1 MLLGRTVLKL
11 IFTLCVFASVNVVFA
26 QRYDLVIHNTESGL
40 VGNQIND
47 IVQDASGVLWLATNN
62 GVSAFDGIRFEN
74 YTVKS
79 GLAEHTCTTIFCD
92 NEGRIWVGHQASG
105 ISRID
110 KDTIIKFNEGNG
122 LSNNEVHDIIQTK
135 NGDIWVATFGGI
147 SIYNKTSWRNLTKDD
162 GLGFNNIQVLEQYD
176 DGSVWAGSY
185 GAGINIISESSITQL
200 HMGDGLVNNYVTGL
214 MNRDGHM
221 LIGTLG
227 GLSKWN
233 GTAFSQDLS
242 TRDLISNQIN
252 GLAMDDEGHLWLA
265 TFSGAVRMRDG
276 QAMTLSELNGL
287 PQNEV
292 LDICTDAQG
301 NVWMGT
307 KAGLVRARNLAFAHF
322 ESTEELDIYPTNLF
336 VDSDQ
341 VLWVANEAGGVLEFD
356 GEIFVRAFEDPDIN
370 DRQISA
376 ITEDGAGNLWF
387 GTMDFGGLFQ
397 WNGKQFYIYSDEF
410 GLADNN
416 INCLTTDKD
425 GILYIGTPNGLS
437 TFDGV
442 DFEVVYLSD
451 DFATNHVT
459 ALERLNDGR
468 LIVGS
473 KDGSIHIIKEGL
485 PTRFDGFNIRSR
497 ITDICETK
505 DGFSVSTLEN
515 GVWITQAE
523 KIISVNEKDGL
534 PNAGANLIFQSGNR
548 IYAASGQ
555 SMIQLRLTEDTV
567 LLSVISSSDGYVG
580 GVAKSGASVRY
591 EGVHYMGTEKGITR
605 FDPAELS
612 LNNHQPNTQITELQL
627 SYESVDWTG
636 LGFET
641 SASGLPQNL
650 ELGYSNNNLRFLF
663 RGIDHQN
670 PEAVKYKWKLE
681 GYERDWTPLT
691 QQLQANYP
699 NLPPGDYTFKLI
711 ACNGSGVCNSQETTF
726 QFRIIPPFWQR
737 LSFHISI
744 AVLIVLLT
752 FYFIKRRERI
762 LLEEKEILEKTV
774 AERTKELRKQKEIVE
789 RQNQHITESIDYAS
803 NIQRAI
809 LPSEVEMKR
818 AFKDHFVF
826 YRPKDTVGG
835 DFYWV
840 FSQGDISWAAA
851 VDCTGHGVAG
861 AFMSMIGS
869 DLLNQIIIEKK
880 IQDPAQVLEEMD
892 KGIKLAFAQSA
903 KEFET
908 DQGMDMA
915 LVKIDRKKNTL
926 EFAGAQRPLFY
937 VEDGELKELDG
948 NRLSISCTVQ
958 RNAEPFTKHA
968 LKLKEGSILYL
979 FSDGIVDQFGGP
991 KEKKFMVR
999 RMREFIVNHHAQ
1011 TLKQQAASINQT
1023 FDDWKGP
1030 DNVQIDDV
1038 MLLGIQI

>member
-1 MLLGRTVLKL
+1 MRLRRTVLKF
-11 IFTLCVFASVNVVFA
+11 IFTFCVFASINVAFA
-26 QRYDLVIHNTESGL
+26 QRYDLVVHNTESGL
-40 VGNQIND
+40 VGNQVND
-47 IVQDASGVLWLATNN
+47 IVQDASGVLWLATNS

-92 NEGRIWVGHQASG
+92 DEGRIWVGHQGAG
-105 ISRID
+105 ISCIEND
-110 KDTIIKFNEGNG
+110 SIIRFNEENG

-135 NGDIWVATFGGI
+135 NGDVWVATFGGV
-147 SIYNKTSWRNLTKDD
+147 SIYNGSSWRTLTTDD
-162 GLGFNNIQVLEQYD
+162 GLGFNNIQTLEQYD

-185 GAGINIISESSITQL
+185 GAGINIIKENGVSQL
-200 HMGDGLVNNYVTGL
+200 HMGDGLVNNYVTSL
-214 MNRDGHM
+214 MEHDGNM

-227 GLSKWN
+227 GLSNWN
-233 GTAFSQDLS
+233 GAAFSSDVN
-242 TRDLISNQIN
+242 TRGLISNQIN
-252 GLAMDDEGHLWLA
+252 ALAMDDESHLWLA
-265 TFSGAVRMRDG
+265 TFSGAVRLNDG
-276 QAMTLSELNGL
+276 QTMTLSELNGL

-307 KAGLVRARNLAFAHF
+307 KAGLVRVRNLAFAHF
-322 ESTEELDIYPTNLF
+322 ESTEELDIYPTKMF
-336 VDSDQ
+336 VDSDK
-341 VLWVANEAGGVLEFD
+341 VLWVGNEAGGVLEFD
-356 GEIFVRAFEDPDIN
+356 GEIFVQAFKDPDIN

-376 ITEDGAGNLWF
+376 IAEDGSGDLWF

-416 INCLTTDKD
+416 VNCLTTDNNN
-425 GILYIGTPNGLS
+425 ILYIGTPNGLS
-437 TFDGV
+437 TFDGT

-451 DFATNHVT
+451 DFATNHIT
-459 ALERLNDGR
+459 ALELLNDGR

-473 KDGSIHIIKEGL
+473 KDGSIHIIEKGL
-485 PTRFDGFNIRSR
+485 TTRFEGFNIRSR

-505 DGFSVSTLEN
+505 HGFSVSTVEN

-523 KIISVNEKDGL
+523 KIISIDEKDGL
-534 PNAGANLIFQSGNR
+534 PTAGANLIFQSGNR

-555 SMIQLRLTEDTV
+555 SLVQLRPMEDTV
-567 LLSVISSSDGYVG
+567 LLSVISSSDGYMG
-580 GVAKSGASVRY
+580 GVAKAGASVRY
-591 EGVHYMGTEKGITR
+591 EGVHYLGTEKGITR

-612 LNNHQPNTQITELQL
+612 PNNHDPNTQITELQL
-627 SYESVDWTG
+627 SYETVDWTE
-636 LGFET
+636 LGFGT
-641 SASGLPQNL
+641 DPLGLPQNL
-650 ELGYSNNNLRFLF
+650 ELDHSDNNLRFLF

-670 PEAVKYKWKLE
+670 PEAVTYKWKLE
-681 GYERDWTPLT
+681 GYERDWTPLS

-711 ACNGSGVCNSQETTF
+711 ACNGSGVCNTQETTF

-737 LSFHISI
+737 LSFHISV
-744 AVLIVLLT
+744 AVVVVLLT

-762 LLEEKEILEKTV
+762 LLEEKEILENTV

-840 FSQGDISWAAA
+840 FSHGDISWAAA

-880 IQDPAQVLEEMD
+880 IQDPAQVLDEMD
-892 KGIKLAFAQSA
+892 KGIKLAFSQSA

-908 DQGMDMA
+908 DQGMDVA
-915 LVKIDRKKNTL
+915 LIKLDRKSNQL
-926 EFAGAQRPLFY
+926 DFAGAQRPLFY
-937 VEDGELKELDG
+937 VENGELKELEG
-948 NRLSISCTVQ
+948 NRLSISCAVQ
-958 RNAEPFTKHA
+958 RNAEPFTKHTIT
-968 LKLKEGSILYL
+968 LKEGATLYL

-999 RMREFIVNHHAQ
+999 RMREFIVNHHKKTMSAQ
-1011 TLKQQAASINQT
+1011 SVAINET

-1038 MLLGIQI
+1038 MLLGIQV